1 MNGPKRRKLLPKRD
15 EQSTADDER
24 GAEEH
29 EEEHEEEE
37 DMNGAK
43 RRKIPPRRDKQNEA
57 DDDRGAEERGAEKRG
72 AEERGAEK
80 RGQKRGAEER
90 GQKRGA
96 EERGA
101 EERGAEERGA
111 EERGQ
116 KRGAEERG
124 QKRGAEE
131 RRQKRGAEERG
142 QKRGAEERGQ
152 KRGAEERRQKRG
164 AEERGA
170 EERGAEERGAEER
183 GQKRGAEER
192 GQKRGAEERRQKRGA
207 EERGQKRGA
216 EERRQKSG
224 AEEQEMNEAKRK
236 KFPPNRDEQSRAD
249 EERGA
254 EEHEEESGEEE
265 LEWETGAEELG
276 EERAESDFRLFIS
289 SLSDAS
295 SYDAAYSFSRNYPA
309 MSDKQRAPRSPV
321 YSQFTSPPV
330 LHTAAD
336 PVRKTSR
343 TETGRLTRQ
352 LDASSYD
359 AAYSF
364 SSRNYPPLSGKQRA
378 PRSPVYSQFTSPPV
392 LHTEDKHRLNNIQEN
407 QERSKSESG
416 GRDQQ
421 KVASKN
427 NNKYYILALIVGVV
441 VGIFVDRHILW
452 PTDTER
458 IGKNITKVPDG
469 QSYLVKPDP
478 VKPDPVKPDHPEE
491 DFVPPKP
498 KPDGGKVKV
507 YSKVTGK
514 TFGAHQVL
522 LDKVKSMSR
531 SVTVET
537 TEDLQE
543 SDIVIA
549 FCPITSRV
557 GSDVEAAMTDI
568 TASCGQKPVI
578 LVLMHHTRDVEY
590 STEGRRWSDEYNN
603 IVLDVHVLFHETKSG
618 LLMCPKN
625 DQAAGR
631 LQQELQKHADKHRL
645 NIQENHEG
653 SKSESGG
660 RDQQKMDFNNNTYYI
675 LVLIVG
681 VVVGIVVYRLLLRLT
696 EEEARFIKNLSNV
709 EGAEMDSVKLICEV
723 SKPSADVTW
732 YKGDEELPEGGRYD
746 QIVDGKRRILLI
758 QNLKMDDAGEYFCK
772 LSPSITTSGNLT
784 INELA
789 AEFIS
794 KPHNQEVLEGKKAE
808 FTCFISKENYQVRW
822 MKDEKELEEGDKY
835 QMISDGK
842 RRTLII
848 KNCDPKDEGGYV
860 LMIGPNGA
868 SVNLTVEEEA
878 RFIKNLSNVEGAEM
892 DSVKLICHVSK
903 PSADVTWYKGDE
915 ELPEGGRY
923 DQMVD
928 GKRRILL
935 IQNLKM
941 DDAGEYYCK
950 LSPSITTSGN
960 LTINELAAEFISKP
974 HNQEVLE
981 GKKAEF
987 TCFISKENYQ
997 VRWMKDEKELKG
1009 DKYQMIS
1016 DGKRRTLY
1024 IRNCDPKD
1032 EGGYVLMIGP
1042 NGASVNLTVGKRSS

>member
-15 EQSTADDER
+15 EQSRADDER
-24 GAEEH
+24 GAEELEEEH
-29 EEEHEEEE
+29 EEEHEEEK

-57 DDDRGAEERGAEKRG
+57 DDDRGAEERGAE
-72 AEERGAEK
+72 E

-96 EERGA
+96 EERRQKSGA
-101 EERGAEERGA
+101 EE
-111 EERGQ
+111 
-116 KRGAEERG
+116 
-124 QKRGAEE
+124 RGAEE

-152 KRGAEERRQKRG
+152 KR
-164 AEERGA
+164 
-170 EERGAEERGAEER
+170 
-183 GQKRGAEER
+183 
-192 GQKRGAEERRQKRGA
+192 
-207 EERGQKRGA
+207 
-216 EERRQKSG
+216 G

-276 EERAESDFRLFIS
+276 EER
-289 SLSDAS
+289 DAS

-321 YSQFTSPPV
+321 YSQSTWPPV

-392 LHTEDKHRLNNIQEN
+392 LHTADKHRLNNIQEN

-441 VGIFVDRHILW
+441 VGIVVDRHILR

-469 QSYLVKPDP
+469 QSYPVKPDP

-543 SDIVIA
+543 SHIVIA

-568 TASCGQKPVI
+568 TGSCGQKPVI

-590 STEGRRWSDEYNN
+590 STAGRRWSDVYDNV
-603 IVLDVHVLFHETKSG
+603 VLDVHVLFHETKNG
-618 LLMCPKN
+618 LLTCPKN
-625 DQAAGR
+625 NEAA
-631 LQQELQKHADKHRL
+631 
-645 NIQENHEG
+645 
-653 SKSESGG
+653 
-660 RDQQKMDFNNNTYYI
+660 
-675 LVLIVG
+675 
-681 VVVGIVVYRLLLRLT
+681 
-696 EEEARFIKNLSNV
+696 
-709 EGAEMDSVKLICEV
+709 
-723 SKPSADVTW
+723 
-732 YKGDEELPEGGRYD
+732 DE
-746 QIVDGKRRILLI
+746 I
-758 QNLKMDDAGEYFCK
+758 
-772 LSPSITTSGNLT
+772 
-784 INELA
+784 
-789 AEFIS
+789 
-794 KPHNQEVLEGKKAE
+794 LEGFMKH
-808 FTCFISKENYQVRW
+808 SK
-822 MKDEKELEEGDKY
+822 
-835 QMISDGK
+835 
-842 RRTLII
+842 
-848 KNCDPKDEGGYV
+848 
-860 LMIGPNGA
+860 
-868 SVNLTVEEEA
+868 
-878 RFIKNLSNVEGAEM
+878 
-892 DSVKLICHVSK
+892 H
-903 PSADVTWYKGDE
+903 KG
-915 ELPEGGRY
+915 
-923 DQMVD
+923 
-928 GKRRILL
+928 
-935 IQNLKM
+935 
-941 DDAGEYYCK
+941 
-950 LSPSITTSGN
+950 S
-960 LTINELAAEFISKP
+960 
-974 HNQEVLE
+974 
-981 GKKAEF
+981 
-987 TCFISKENYQ
+987 
-997 VRWMKDEKELKG
+997 
-1009 DKYQMIS
+1009 
-1016 DGKRRTLY
+1016 
-1024 IRNCDPKD
+1024 
-1032 EGGYVLMIGP
+1032 
-1042 NGASVNLTVGKRSS
+1042 